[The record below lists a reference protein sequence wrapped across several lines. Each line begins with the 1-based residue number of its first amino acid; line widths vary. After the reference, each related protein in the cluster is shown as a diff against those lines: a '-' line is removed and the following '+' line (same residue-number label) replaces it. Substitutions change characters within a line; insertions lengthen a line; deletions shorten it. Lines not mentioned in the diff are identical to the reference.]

1 MYRYYGKAYNNFK
14 TKNEKK
20 IFVLAFVVL
29 TIIPGTVYEIISPI
43 ITYIGNE
50 NYRFLEKYITNILA
64 RNMATCIFSNTECI
78 LKNTEKSLKLET
90 K

>member
-29 TIIPGTVYEIISPI
+29 TIISGTVYEIISPI

-50 NYRFLEKYITNILA
+50 NYRFLENILPIYWLGIWPLA
-64 RNMATCIFSNTECI
+64 YLVTRNVYKRIWKRI
-78 LKNTEKSLKLET
+78 
-90 K
+90 

>member
-1 MYRYYGKAYNNFK
+1 MHRYYGKAYNNFK

-78 LKNTEKSLKLET
+78 
-90 K
+90 